1 MLITSTPAKNPHDL
15 PSLVHP
21 KGRWQVLSVGLVFS
35 RVPLQDFYVW
45 ATLHLQSSIKS
56 SWFVKLSL
64 VPQSPFIFVALVFI
78 LEPHFC
84 SHPGQNLSSFPNPF
98 WINFLLMTRSS
109 SLNTTRRSHL
119 QPNHPIPRPY
129 HTGQTPF
136 LCIFKINLPHLQV
149 KNYQEILKKPQTL
162 MNPPILSLSTS
173 PYPMEWRVF

>member
-1 MLITSTPAKNPHDL
+1 MASSFSWTSLFKSPTPRLLCLGDPTLAKLN
-15 PSLVHP
+15 
-21 KGRWQVLSVGLVFS
+21 Q
-35 RVPLQDFYVW
+35 
-45 ATLHLQSSIKS
+45 
-56 SWFVKLSL
+56 VKLVCETESCATK
-64 VPQSPFIFVALVFI
+64 SIHFCGLVFI